1 LERGCRFNGA
11 YRFDRQPVCIAQ
23 FTIAADAATILR
35 MLMKFRFSA
44 LVISRVFRI
53 MLATAIVLAIVSS
66 LAAQNSS
73 APPSAAKRA
82 ITEKDLF
89 NFVWIGDPQVS
100 PDGSHAAF
108 TRVVT
113 DEKRTGYETSIW
125 IVATSG
131 NESPMRLT
139 NGKHDAHP
147 RWSPDGKRL
156 AFVRGGEKDDSGK
169 PRPSQIAIL
178 PLAGGEA
185 HIITDLPKG
194 AASPV
199 WSPDGKRIAFS
210 STTTQ
215 EDIEK
220 EQRKKKDEKANGAN
234 AKDSASA
241 GSPAASGA
249 DSDSERE
256 SDIHII
262 TRAVYRDTD
271 EGYID
276 FKRHDHIWV
285 IDVPT
290 TSDEAAKPQQLTSGE
305 YDEGN
310 VLWAN
315 DGSRIYFLTS
325 HVDEPYY
332 ETGSTDIY
340 SIAAS
345 PATSAASSATTTPE
359 KLATVPMDIFNLA
372 LSPDGRR
379 VAFHGSVTQPV
390 RSYSQPNLWIMD
402 LTPNAQPRNLT
413 ASYDFDMG
421 SAVGGDNVAPRGG
434 GRPALCWS
442 PDGRWIFD
450 MVEKHGHTP
459 LVRVDAQTG
468 AVTEIT
474 HGDQA
479 VLGFSITPDARTT
492 VALVSTPVMIG
503 DLFTVSMDES
513 QNGAQ
518 TRITDANKTLWSQ
531 LNLTAPDEINY
542 KSFDGLPI
550 QGWIQKPPDF
560 DPSKKYPMILN
571 IHGGPHTAYGWVFDH
586 EFQFMAA
593 KGYVVLYINPRGST
607 SYGQDFGNIIQYHY
621 PGDDYRDL
629 MVGVDE
635 VLKRD
640 YVDPKKLGVTGG
652 SGGGVLTDWTVT
664 QTDRFAA
671 AVSQRDISNWA
682 SWWYTADFTLFQ
694 PRWFK
699 LPPFQDPKDYANRSA
714 ITFVEKIHTP
724 MMFILGQADY
734 RTPQDSG
741 GEQLFRALK
750 FLKRPTAMVVFP
762 RETHELSRSGEP
774 WHRIERL
781 DNIVGWFDKWLMGVP
796 HPEYEVRP
804 ETPGTKAA
812 GR

>member
-1 LERGCRFNGA
+1 MHQRR
-11 YRFDRQPVCIAQ
+11 
-23 FTIAADAATILR
+23 TDAVVSLR
-35 MLMKFRFSA
+35 IPMKFRSSA
-44 LVISRVFRI
+44 LVIVVTIFVLTI
-53 MLATAIVLAIVSS
+53 IVLAIVTP

-73 APPSAAKRA
+73 PQATAAKRA

-89 NFVWIGDPQVS
+89 SFVWIADPQVS
-100 PDGSHAAF
+100 PDGSRAVF

-113 DEKRTGYETSIW
+113 EEKRTGYETSIW
-125 IVATSG
+125 MVATSG
-131 NESPMRLT
+131 HETPVRLT
-139 NGKHDAHP
+139 NGKHDTHA
-147 RWSPDGKRL
+147 RWSQDGGRI

-169 PRPSQIAIL
+169 PRPPQIAIL
-178 PLAGGEA
+178 PLTGGEA
-185 HIITDLPKG
+185 RIITDLPKG
-194 AASPV
+194 AAGPV
-199 WSPDGKRIAFS
+199 WSPDSKRIAFS
-210 STTTQ
+210 SSTTA

-220 EQRKKKDEKANGAN
+220 EQRKKND
-234 AKDSASA
+234 AK
-241 GSPAASGA
+241 ASGGNVKESA
-249 DSDSERE
+249 AKPDSDGDRE

-262 TRAVYRDTD
+262 TRAVYRDNE
-271 EGYID
+271 EGYLD
-276 FKRHDHIWV
+276 FKRHEHIWV
-285 IDVPT
+285 IDVPA
-290 TSDEAAKPQQLTSGE
+290 TSDEPAKPLQLTSGD
-305 YDEGN
+305 YDEGEIVWTHN
-310 VLWAN
+310 
-315 DGSRIYFLTS
+315 GSRIYFLTS
-325 HVDEPYY
+325 HIDEPYY

-340 SIAAS
+340 SVASS
-345 PATSAASSATTTPE
+345 PAMPGGAPE
-359 KLATVPMDIFNLA
+359 KLATVPMDIGDFT

-379 VAFHGSVTQPV
+379 VAFHGAITQPV
-390 RSYSQPNLWIMD
+390 RSYSQPDLWVMD
-402 LTPNAQPRNLT
+402 LAANAQPRNLT
-413 ASYDFDMG
+413 ADYDFDMG
-421 SAVGGDNVAPRGG
+421 SAVFGDNAAPRGG
-434 GRPALCWS
+434 NGATLHWS
-442 PDGRWIFD
+442 PDGRRLFD
-450 MVEKHGHTP
+450 IVAKQGRTP

-468 AVTEIT
+468 AVTELT

-479 VLGFSITPDARTT
+479 VLDFSVTPDARNA

-503 DLFTVSMDES
+503 DLFAVSMSE
-513 QNGAQ
+513 NGTQ

-531 LNLTAPDEINY
+531 LNLTAPEEINY

-560 DPSKKYPMILN
+560 DPAKKYPLILD
-571 IHGGPHTAYGWVFDH
+571 IHGGPHAAYGWVFDH
-586 EFQFMAA
+586 EFQWMAA

-607 SYGQDFGNIIQYHY
+607 SYGQDFGNVIQYHY

-635 VLKRD
+635 ILKRG

-652 SGGGVLTDWTVT
+652 SGGGVLTNWTVT
-664 QTDRFAA
+664 QTDRFTA

-694 PRWFK
+694 PKWFK
-699 LPPFQDPKDYANRSA
+699 APPFQDPKDYADRSA

-750 FLKRPTAMVVFP
+750 YLKRPTAMVVFP

-804 ETPGTKAA
+804 DKRGTKSA
-812 GR
+812 GD

>member
-1 LERGCRFNGA
+1 
-11 YRFDRQPVCIAQ
+11 
-23 FTIAADAATILR
+23 
-35 MLMKFRFSA
+35 MKFRFST
-44 LVISRVFRI
+44 LVIVSTI
-53 MLATAIVLAIVSS
+53 MILAIATS
-66 LAAQNSS
+66 LAAQNST
-73 APPSAAKRA
+73 PQPGAAKRA

-89 NFVWIGDPQVS
+89 NFVWIADPQVS
-100 PDGSHAAF
+100 PDGSRAVF

-113 DEKRTGYETSIW
+113 DEKHTGYETSIW
-125 IVATSG
+125 MVATSG
-131 NESPMRLT
+131 NEDPLRMT
-139 NGKHDAHP
+139 NGKHDVHP
-147 RWSPDGKRL
+147 RWSPDGRRI

-169 PRPSQIAIL
+169 PRPAQIAIL
-178 PLAGGEA
+178 SLAGGEA
-185 HIITDLPKG
+185 RMITDLPKG
-194 AASPV
+194 VAAPV
-199 WSPDGKRIAFS
+199 WSPDSKRIAFS
-210 STTTQ
+210 SSTTP

-220 EQRKKKDEKANGAN
+220 EQRKKNEAKAGSATTGAN
-234 AKDSASA
+234 TKESAA
-241 GSPAASGA
+241 PGNPAAKA
-249 DSDSERE
+249 DSDGDRE

-262 TRAVYRDTD
+262 TRAVYRDND
-271 EGYID
+271 EGYLD
-276 FKRHDHIWV
+276 FKRHEHIWV
-285 IDVPT
+285 IDVPI
-290 TSDEAAKPQQLTSGE
+290 TSDEPAKPLQLTSGD
-305 YDEGN
+305 YDEGEIA
-310 VLWAN
+310 WTH

-325 HVDEPYY
+325 RIDEPYY
-332 ETGSTDIY
+332 ETPSTDVY
-340 SIAAS
+340 SV
-345 PATSAASSATTTPE
+345 ASSPKMPGGAPE
-359 KLATVPMDIFNLA
+359 KLATVPMGIGDLA

-379 VAFHGSVTQPV
+379 IAFHGSVTQPV
-390 RSYSQPNLWIMD
+390 RSYSQPDLWIME

-421 SAVGGDNVAPRGG
+421 SSVFGDNAAPRGG
-434 GRPALCWS
+434 NGATLHWS
-442 PDGRWIFD
+442 PDGRSLFD
-450 MVEKHGHTP
+450 TVAKQGRTP

-474 HGDQA
+474 RGDQA
-479 VLGFSITPDARTT
+479 VLDFSITPDARIA
-492 VALVSTPVMIG
+492 VALVSTPVAIG
-503 DLFTVSMDES
+503 DLFTVSTEGN

-518 TRITDANKTLWSQ
+518 TRITDSNKTLWSQ
-531 LNLTAPDEINY
+531 LNLTAPEEINY
-542 KSFDGLPI
+542 KSFDGIPI

-560 DPSKKYPMILN
+560 DPRKKYPLILD
-571 IHGGPHTAYGWVFDH
+571 IHGGPHAAYGWVFDH
-586 EFQFMAA
+586 EFQWMAA

-629 MVGVDE
+629 MAGVDE
-635 VLKRD
+635 ILKRG

-652 SGGGVLTDWTVT
+652 SGGGVLTNWTVT

-671 AVSQRDISNWA
+671 AVSQRDISDWA

-694 PRWFK
+694 PNWFK
-699 LPPFQDPKDYANRSA
+699 APPFQDPKDYADRSA

-724 MMFILGQADY
+724 IMFVLGQADY

-804 ETPGTKAA
+804 EKTGTKSAD
-812 GR
+812 R

>member
-1 LERGCRFNGA
+1 
-11 YRFDRQPVCIAQ
+11 
-23 FTIAADAATILR
+23 
-35 MLMKFRFSA
+35 MKFLISTH
-44 LVISRVFRI
+44 VITPAI
-53 MLATAIVLAIVSS
+53 IVLAIATS
-66 LAAQNSS
+66 LPAQNST
-73 APPSAAKRA
+73 PQPGTAKRA

-89 NFVWIGDPQVS
+89 NFVWIADPQVS
-100 PDGSHAAF
+100 PDGSRAVF

-125 IVATSG
+125 MVTTSG
-131 NESPMRLT
+131 NEDSLRMT

-147 RWSPDGKRL
+147 RWSPDGKRI

-169 PRPSQIAIL
+169 PRPAQIAIL
-178 PLAGGEA
+178 SLAGGEA
-185 HIITDLPKG
+185 RIITDLPKG
-194 AASPV
+194 AAGPV
-199 WSPDGKRIAFS
+199 WSPDSKRIAFLS
-210 STTTQ
+210 STTP

-220 EQRKKKDEKANGAN
+220 EQRKKNDAKGSANTGPN
-234 AKDSASA
+234 AKESTAP
-241 GSPAASGA
+241 GSSTVAKA
-249 DSDSERE
+249 DSDGDRE

-262 TRAVYRDTD
+262 TRAVYRDNE
-271 EGYID
+271 EGYLD
-276 FKRHDHIWV
+276 FKRHEHIWV

-290 TSDEAAKPQQLTSGE
+290 TSDDPAKPLQLTSGD
-305 YDEGN
+305 YDEGEI
-310 VLWAN
+310 VWTH

-325 HVDEPYY
+325 RIDEPYY
-332 ETGSTDIY
+332 ETASTDIY
-340 SIAAS
+340 SV
-345 PATSAASSATTTPE
+345 ASSPKMPGGTLE
-359 KLATVPMDIFNLA
+359 KLAAVPMGIGDLA
-372 LSPDGRR
+372 LSPDGRQI
-379 VAFHGSVTQPV
+379 AFHGSVTQPV
-390 RSYSQPNLWIMD
+390 RSYSQPDLWIMD

-421 SAVGGDNVAPRGG
+421 SSVFGDNAAPRGG
-434 GRPALCWS
+434 NGATLHWS
-442 PDGRWIFD
+442 ADGRWLFD
-450 MVEKHGHTP
+450 TVAKRGRTP

-474 HGDQA
+474 RGDQA
-479 VLGFSITPDARTT
+479 VLDFSVTPDARTV
-492 VALVSTPVMIG
+492 VALVSTPVTIG
-503 DLFTVSMDES
+503 DLFTVSTEDN

-531 LNLTAPDEINY
+531 LNLTAPEEINY
-542 KSFDGLPI
+542 KSFDGIPI

-560 DPSKKYPMILN
+560 DPKKKYPLILD
-571 IHGGPHTAYGWVFDH
+571 IHGGPHAAYGWVFDH
-586 EFQFMAA
+586 EFQWMAA
-593 KGYVVLYINPRGST
+593 KDYVVLYINPRGST

-629 MVGVDE
+629 MAGVDE
-635 VLKRD
+635 ILKRG

-694 PRWFK
+694 PNWFK
-699 LPPFQDPKDYANRSA
+699 APPFQDPKDYANRSA

-724 MMFILGQADY
+724 MMFVLGQADF

-804 ETPGTKAA
+804 EKQGTKSTDH
-812 GR
+812 

>member
-1 LERGCRFNGA
+1 
-11 YRFDRQPVCIAQ
+11 
-23 FTIAADAATILR
+23 
-35 MLMKFRFSA
+35 MKFSFST
-44 LVISRVFRI
+44 LVITLTI
-53 MLATAIVLAIVSS
+53 IVLAIATS
-66 LAAQNSS
+66 LPAQNST
-73 APPSAAKRA
+73 PQPGTAKRA

-89 NFVWIGDPQVS
+89 NFVWIANPQVS
-100 PDGSHAAF
+100 PDGSRAVF
-108 TRVVT
+108 TRVIT
-113 DEKRTGYETSIW
+113 DEKHTGYESSIW
-125 IVATSG
+125 MVATSG
-131 NESPMRLT
+131 SETPLRLT
-139 NGKHDAHP
+139 NGKHDVHA
-147 RWSPDGKRL
+147 RWSQDGKYI

-169 PRPSQIAIL
+169 PRPAQIAIL
-178 PLAGGEA
+178 SLAGGEA
-185 HIITDLPKG
+185 RIITDLPKG
-194 AASPV
+194 AAGPV
-199 WSPDGKRIAFS
+199 WSPDGTRIAFLS
-210 STTTQ
+210 STTP

-220 EQRKKKDEKANGAN
+220 EQRKKNDAKAGGATTGAN
-234 AKDSASA
+234 TKESTAPGNPGMK
-241 GSPAASGA
+241 A
-249 DSDSERE
+249 DSDGDRE

-262 TRAVYRDTD
+262 TRAVYRDNE
-271 EGYID
+271 EGYLD
-276 FKRHDHIWV
+276 FKRHEHIWV

-290 TSDEAAKPQQLTSGE
+290 TSDDPAKPLQLTSGDF
-305 YDEGN
+305 DEGEI
-310 VLWAN
+310 VWTH

-325 HVDEPYY
+325 RIDEPYY
-332 ETGSTDIY
+332 ETPSTDVY
-340 SIAAS
+340 SV
-345 PATSAASSATTTPE
+345 ASSPKMPGGTPE
-359 KLATVPMDIFNLA
+359 KLAAVPMGIGDLA

-379 VAFHGSVTQPV
+379 IAFHGSVTQPV
-390 RSYSQPNLWIMD
+390 RSYSQPDLWIMD
-402 LTPNAQPRNLT
+402 LAPNAQPRNLT

-421 SAVGGDNVAPRGG
+421 SSVFGDNAAPRGG
-434 GRPALCWS
+434 NGATLHWS
-442 PDGRWIFD
+442 PDGRWLFD
-450 MVEKHGHTP
+450 IVAKQGRTP

-479 VLGFSITPDARTT
+479 VLDFSVTPDARTV
-492 VALVSTPVMIG
+492 VALVSTPVAIG
-503 DLFTVSMDES
+503 DLFTVSMEGN
-513 QNGAQ
+513 QNGSQ

-531 LNLTAPDEINY
+531 LNLTAPEEINY
-542 KSFDGLPI
+542 KSFDGIPI

-560 DPSKKYPMILN
+560 DPKKKYPLILD
-571 IHGGPHTAYGWVFDH
+571 IHGGPHAAYGWVFDH
-586 EFQFMAA
+586 EFQWMAA

-629 MVGVDE
+629 MAGVDE
-635 VLKRD
+635 ILKRG

-694 PRWFK
+694 PNWFK
-699 LPPFQDPKDYANRSA
+699 APPFQDPKDYANRSA

-724 MMFILGQADY
+724 MMFVLGQADF

-804 ETPGTKAA
+804 EKQGTKSADD
-812 GR
+812 